1 MGFES
6 CCNRS
11 FSFASAPISAFKS
24 NFSSLLVH
32 FRDLTTRT
40 SNSNSNSK
48 NEPSFP
54 ATTTKRNDWLL
65 LTAKVKDRASLDK
78 FLKERCKSSGE
89 GDINVIT
96 PNEAFCI
103 FDYMLRM
110 HPSPP
115 PVSSFNILLAGLAKN
130 KHYDTVLLLF

>member
-6 CCNRS
+6 SCNRS
-11 FSFASAPISAFKS
+11 FSFASAPISAFRS
-24 NFSSLLVH
+24 NFSSLLIH

-40 SNSNSNSK
+40 FNSNSNSNSK

-78 FLKERCKSSGE
+78 FLKERCKSSGD

-103 FDYMLRM
+103 FDYMNPL
-110 HPSPP
+110 
-115 PVSSFNILLAGLAKN
+115 
-130 KHYDTVLLLF
+130 YDRQ

>member
-1 MGFES
+1 MGLES

-11 FSFASAPISAFKS
+11 FSFASAPISAFRS

-32 FRDLTTRT
+32 FRDLTTR
-40 SNSNSNSK
+40 
-48 NEPSFP
+48 
-54 ATTTKRNDWLL
+54 
-65 LTAKVKDRASLDK
+65 
-78 FLKERCKSSGE
+78 E

-115 PVSSFNILLAGLAKN
+115 PVSSFNILLASLAKN
-130 KHYDTVLLLF
+130 KHYDT

>member
-6 CCNRS
+6 SCNRS
-11 FSFASAPISAFKS
+11 FSFASAPISAFRS
-24 NFSSLLVH
+24 NFSSLLIH

-40 SNSNSNSK
+40 FNSNSNSNSK

-78 FLKERCKSSGE
+78 FLKERCKSSDPE
-89 GDINVIT
+89 VANVVDGT
-96 PNEAFCI
+96 SHGTSTFW
-103 FDYMLRM
+103 
-110 HPSPP
+110 
-115 PVSSFNILLAGLAKN
+115 
-130 KHYDTVLLLF
+130 